1 MQNYNEK
8 LKIDIKKRAYIFSLE
23 ILYFLR
29 ELNKKDW
36 IIEIMAKQLLR
47 SATSI
52 GANIIEAQAAGSRKE
67 FINFL
72 TIALKS
78 ANETKYWLGL
88 FRDSQKLNVDKLLKE
103 TDELS
108 RILAAIIMKT
118 KGER

>member
-23 ILYFLR
+23 ILCFLKKLDR
-29 ELNKKDW
+29 KDW
-36 IIEIMAKQLLR
+36 IVEIMAKQLLR
-47 SATSI
+47 CATSI
-52 GANIIEAQAAGSRKE
+52 GANIIEAQAAGSRRD

-88 FRDSQKLNVDKLLKE
+88 FRDGQKLNIDKLLKE

-108 RILAAIIMKT
+108 RILAAIIMST
-118 KGER
+118 KGRK